1 MINTENTHEQNLSE
15 NRLTAKLIETAA
27 DDFDLSVSQCIHSLV
42 NQVRQHHGI
51 SIEAAR
57 EIVISLLEVKTK

>member
-42 NQVRQHHGI
+42 NQVRQHRGI
-51 SIEAAR
+51 SIAASR
-57 EIVISLLEVKTK
+57 KVVIELLEVGTE